1 MRFNRAYTDAN
12 RHIYRAEDIQ
22 KFNQNTPRGVANA
35 EYDCI
40 LDNVQFVEDTLFIDI
55 ARSTL
60 AGG

>member
-1 MRFNRAYTDAN
+1 MQ
-12 RHIYRAEDIQ
+12 IDISTVRDIP

-55 ARSTL
+55 ARFTL
-60 AGG
+60 AEG